1 MDYIYSQLNNTI
13 DRVEADFTQTIVKN
27 DFITPLE
34 TAANDTELI
43 INTSNLVR
51 LLPIKNDYDETDDT
65 IQQYQLFGYNHNTAL
80 FDIPLGEPISI
91 NHKNTATSFSCLKF
105 KCGSTGELIDVKCET
120 DETGATVIDYL
131 PIAALSDVHIADDGS
146 VVQVESIID
155 GNDE

>member
-13 DRVEADFTQTIVKN
+13 DRVEADFTQTIIKN

-34 TAANDTELI
+34 TKTNDTELI

-51 LLPIKNDYDETDDT
+51 LLPIKNDHNETDDI

-91 NHKNTATSFSCLKF
+91 NHKNTTNTVSSLKF
-105 KCGSTGELIDVKCET
+105 KNGSTGELIYVKCET
-120 DETGATVIDYL
+120 DKTGALVIDYL
-131 PIAALSDVHIADDGS
+131 PIAALSDTHTTDSGS
-146 VVQVESIID
+146 IVQVESIID